1 MVRDVLEYDVIIVG
15 GGPAGLATAIH
26 LKQLN
31 NNLSIALFEKGSS
44 IGANIVSGCILD
56 PSGLDELI
64 PNWRQLNFPVNN
76 QVCSEQLFFLTKK
89 NKIKLPIPGK
99 WKNSSNYV
107 ISLNLLCKKL
117 ADFAENLGVEIYCGY
132 PAKMPIIENN
142 CLRGIITGDVGVD
155 KNNNATVN
163 FAAGMEIR
171 AKQTV
176 IAEGARGSIAKLVI
190 QEFSLNKDSL
200 MQTYG
205 LGIKEIWQIDPKLAK
220 NGSIIH
226 SIGYPLNN
234 QAYGGGFL
242 YHMENNLV
250 AVGLVTALD
259 YSNPY
264 LSPYAEFQK
273 FKLHPV
279 ISSVLQGGNRI
290 EYGARTVVE
299 GGIQALP
306 KVNFK
311 GGVIVGDSAGFLNVA
326 KIKGVD
332 NAIKSGMMAATAIV
346 EAIKL
351 EQLEATQYS
360 TILKQSKLYH
370 DLYTVR
376 NIRPAF
382 NFKLLLGLAYS
393 AIDYYIFRGKAPW
406 TFKNKI
412 PDHQKTKLA
421 SKFKP
426 IKYAKADDK
435 LTFDITSSIYLA
447 NISHDDNQP
456 CHLKLKDPL
465 LPITN
470 NLANYASLETRYC
483 PAGVY
488 EIIKTKNTKPYLQ
501 IHAQNCIHCKAC
513 DIKDP
518 NLNINWEPPESGS
531 GPQYT
536 IL

>member
-1 MVRDVLEYDVIIVG
+1 MLRDVLEYDVLIVG
-15 GGPAGLATAIH
+15 GGPAGLATAIR
-26 LKQLN
+26 LKQLDK
-31 NNLSIALFEKGSS
+31 NLTIALFEKGSS

-56 PSGLDELI
+56 PSGLNELI
-64 PNWRQLNFPVNN
+64 PNWRQLNFPVTT
-76 QVCSEQLFFLTKK
+76 QVSSEQLLFLTKN

-99 WKNSSNYV
+99 WKNNNNFV

-117 ADFAENLGVEIYCGY
+117 ASFAEHLGVEIYCGY
-132 PAKMPIIENN
+132 SAKMPIIENN
-142 CLRGIITGDVGVD
+142 TLCGIITGDVGLD
-155 KNNNATVN
+155 KNNIATAN
-163 FAAGMEIR
+163 YAAGMEIR

-176 IAEGARGSIAKLVI
+176 IAEGARGSLAKLVI
-190 QEFSLNKDSL
+190 QEFNLNKDS
-200 MQTYG
+200 MPQTYG
-205 LGIKEIWQIDPKLAK
+205 LGIKEIWQIDSKLAK
-220 NGSIIH
+220 TGSITH
-226 SIGYPLNN
+226 CIGYPLNN
-234 QAYGGGFL
+234 KAYGGGFL

-259 YSNPY
+259 YTNPY

-279 ISSVLQGGNRI
+279 VSSVLQGGTRL
-290 EYGARTVVE
+290 EYGARVVVE
-299 GGIQALP
+299 GGIQSLP
-306 KVNFK
+306 KVNFN

-332 NAIKSGMMAATAIV
+332 NAIKSGMIAATAI
-346 EAIKL
+346 ADALKL
-351 EQLEATQYS
+351 QQLEAQNYS
-360 TILKQSKLYH
+360 ALLKRSKLYH
-370 DLYTVR
+370 DLYAVR

-382 NFKLLLGLAYS
+382 NRKLICGLIYS
-393 AIDYYIFRGKAPW
+393 AIDYYILRGKAPW

-412 PDHQKTKLA
+412 ADNNKTQLA
-421 SKFKP
+421 SKVKP
-426 IKYAKADDK
+426 IKYAKADNK
-435 LTFDITSSIYLA
+435 LTFDIASSIYLS
-447 NISHDDNQP
+447 NISHNDNQP
-456 CHLKLKDPL
+456 CHLKLKDAT
-465 LPITN
+465 LPITY
-470 NLANYASLETRYC
+470 NLAKYAALETKYC

-488 EIIKTKNTKPYLQ
+488 EIIQAKNAKPYLQ